1 MRASCVHHS
10 QNSGGDEWW
19 SVALIAVAISNS
31 RMLNLWPFS
40 WGFMTN
46 HSWFT
51 VAIRPSFQ
59 HEWYCCCW
67 WLQTLIFSCPLTLVL
82 ALMPGL
88 LTIYTLL
95 AFVRSIIS
103 ATRPGD
109 FSTWYFVQKQIT
121 LKYVRSPTPILW
133 STRINIPMLPK
144 FTSVEVSPELH
155 DTCIRVLL
163 PINCVDCSQNVWD
176 ENIFLVIFLHIILN
190 LKYNISTI
198 AK

>member
-67 WLQTLIFSCPLTLVL
+67 WLQTP
-82 ALMPGL
+82 
-88 LTIYTLL
+88 
-95 AFVRSIIS
+95 
-103 ATRPGD
+103 
-109 FSTWYFVQKQIT
+109 
-121 LKYVRSPTPILW
+121 
-133 STRINIPMLPK
+133 
-144 FTSVEVSPELH
+144 
-155 DTCIRVLL
+155 L
-163 PINCVDCSQNVWD
+163 PINTGSGSDARFADDLYAIGLCQINNIRHSTGRFLDLIFCSEANNVKVCKIPHSHPLKH
-176 ENIFLVIFLHIILN
+176 ENQHPYATEIHFGRSFTRITWYVYKLCWLFSKRLRWKHFFSYFSSYYFESKIQ
-190 LKYNISTI
+190 Y
-198 AK
+198 